1 MVVVGIETEIFRK
14 ETLFNLEMD
23 HLWEARERKG
33 LGFDKWLDGGFI
45 HSVMD
50 HWKRTSV
57 FCLFVFGNIINLDV
71 YNVEFAVYISGILME
86 TSEGNG
92 LYRYGALKNK

>member
-1 MVVVGIETEIFRK
+1 MGIETEILRK

-23 HLWEARERKG
+23 HLCEARERKG
-33 LGFDKWLDGGFI
+33 LGFDKWLDSGFI
-45 HSVMD
+45 HSVTD

-57 FCLFVFGNIINLDV
+57 FLGNIISLDV

-92 LYRYGALKNK
+92 LYRYGSLMSK

>member
-1 MVVVGIETEIFRK
+1 M
-14 ETLFNLEMD
+14 NS
-23 HLWEARERKG
+23 KG
-33 LGFDKWLDGGFI
+33 LGFDKWLAGGFI

-50 HWKRTSV
+50 PGRERV
-57 FCLFVFGNIINLDV
+57 FFLGNIINLDV

-92 LYRYGALKNK
+92 LDMDL